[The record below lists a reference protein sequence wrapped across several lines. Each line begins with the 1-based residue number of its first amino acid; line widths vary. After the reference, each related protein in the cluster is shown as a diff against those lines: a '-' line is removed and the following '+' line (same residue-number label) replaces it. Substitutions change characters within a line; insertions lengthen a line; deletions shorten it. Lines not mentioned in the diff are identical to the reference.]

1 MSIEI
6 TGARIW
12 LRLPYGIVI
21 TETQV
26 NMWLVM
32 LVIAIVCKWL
42 THNLQVKPTGRRQ
55 VIAEYLVKLTTNLV
69 KDKMGEGFKNF
80 APFIAALFSFALLCS
95 LSSLLGMYPP
105 TADLSTTL
113 GWAIVT
119 FVLILYYK
127 IRTEGFLG
135 YLKGLGDPIP
145 ILAPFNILGEFST
158 PISMAIR
165 LFGNISAGLVIS
177 TLVYAVL
184 SWLSS
189 IALQWLPDVL
199 AGIPLLQIGLPA
211 ILSIYFDLFSSFL
224 QSFIFCMLTML
235 YISQA
240 ARKEI

>member
-80 APFIAALFSFALLCS
+80 ALYCNFFIC
-95 LSSLLGMYPP
+95 
-105 TADLSTTL
+105 
-113 GWAIVT
+113 
-119 FVLILYYK
+119 FV
-127 IRTEGFLG
+127 
-135 YLKGLGDPIP
+135 
-145 ILAPFNILGEFST
+145 
-158 PISMAIR
+158 M
-165 LFGNISAGLVIS
+165 
-177 TLVYAVL
+177 
-184 SWLSS
+184 
-189 IALQWLPDVL
+189 
-199 AGIPLLQIGLPA
+199 
-211 ILSIYFDLFSSFL
+211 
-224 QSFIFCMLTML
+224 
-235 YISQA
+235 
-240 ARKEI
+240 